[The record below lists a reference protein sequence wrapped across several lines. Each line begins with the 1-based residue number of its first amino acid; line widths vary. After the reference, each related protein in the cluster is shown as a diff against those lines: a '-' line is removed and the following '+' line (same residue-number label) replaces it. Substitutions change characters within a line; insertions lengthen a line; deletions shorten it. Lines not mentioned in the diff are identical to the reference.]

1 MTTEANAPTEWEE
14 TNVDAAEAAYKKW
27 EAAKGRAFAKRP
39 PAGRSVWRFLPPI
52 KGSGGDP
59 FYQVWVHMVKNASG
73 DIVASGLC
81 PSKMGT
87 GNCVV
92 CPEVARLK
100 RTGLPAD
107 KDRADDM
114 RAQFDVY
121 ANAVNLEEDDPK
133 VQVLRVPQGV
143 YKTLAQLLKDAVAGG
158 DFTHPDKGYNI
169 VITKTGSGRNDTEY
183 DAVPARNSS
192 VIMNRGWLGKM
203 NNLAEA
209 AGLLDT
215 AFVKAVFSGEA
226 LPASSEAAP
235 AAAGRQLPPA
245 EAPAGAPPQD
255 MVEDPIT
262 GKWIPKSMLAKPA
275 GK

>member
-1 MTTEANAPTEWEE
+1 MTTEAAPTEWEE
-14 TNVDAAEAAYKKW
+14 TNVDATVAAYKKW
-27 EAAKGRAFAKRP
+27 EAEKGRSFAKRP
-39 PAGRSVWRFLPPI
+39 PAGRSVWRFLPAI
-52 KGSGGDP
+52 KGTGGNP
-59 FYQVWVHMVKNASG
+59 FYPVWVHIVKNQSG
-73 DIVASGLC
+73 EIVASGLC

-92 CPEVARLK
+92 CPEVSRLK
-100 RTGLPAD
+100 RTGLKED

-114 RAQFDVY
+114 RAQFDIY

-133 VQVLRVPQGV
+133 VIVLRVPQGV
-143 YKTLAQLLKDAVAGG
+143 YKTLAGLLKDGVAGG

-192 VIMNRGWLGKM
+192 AIMNRAWLTKM
-203 NNLAEA
+203 HRLDEA

-215 AFVKAVFSGEA
+215 ALVKAAFSGEA
-226 LPASSEAAP
+226 LPAGTGSPAP
-235 AAAGRQLPPA
+235 EGRQLPPA
-245 EAPAGAPPQD
+245 AAPAGEPPTD
-255 MVEDPIT
+255 MVEDPVT
-262 GKWIPKSMLAKPA
+262 GKWIPKAMLK